1 MRFKAVKLINNISLL
16 FKQAQSSNFG
26 KKKKKYT
33 VLLLLFIVD
42 RTGEMAQRRW
52 IQVDLRYLS
61 QSGCRIQR
69 GFVRCKKQHAELNYK
84 NTGSQLGHNGGCK
97 M

>member
-1 MRFKAVKLINNISLL
+1 MRFKAVKLIINISLL

-69 GFVRCKKQHAELNYK
+69 GFVRCKKQHAELN
-84 NTGSQLGHNGGCK
+84 
-97 M
+97 